1 MYSHTDINYKPQH
14 PMLKNQRGYTVEDEG
29 VIKSSLSAA
38 ARTISKGAKAVPM
51 NKEISQAD
59 EYKTEQAQKIEEG
72 M

>member
-38 ARTISKGAKAVPM
+38 ARTISKGAKAVPALEQRY
-51 NKEISQAD
+51 N
-59 EYKTEQAQKIEEG
+59 TEQAQKIEEG